1 MTRWKP
7 AMTDILENTET
18 RKLTNALPTFENDC
32 EFPMYVFGKYEDAH
46 RIASGPTLSVALTH
60 ALPFLAKGLGHS
72 RAVYGARQM
81 PASGRTYG
89 CLEVEFPDED
99 ERPSDGY
106 AEFGVRVSVT
116 FDDKI
121 EVFDVLSEFD
131 HAEGVLRY
139 RAQEMGDTPNERAS
153 IKEAVDEYVR
163 AANQLML
170 WDPKARFDF
179 RQGLDD
185 LFKERDWTPFISPDA
200 FAVPNVDITKVQV
213 ISKDT
218 DDDWLVKFF
227 YVNGDVS
234 GWELEYAVLKKG
246 KMFIRTDSYSAL
258 RSASPAFR
266 GQQLPQVYAALQR
279 ALEEI
284 TCAQAA

>member
-1 MTRWKP
+1 
-7 AMTDILENTET
+7 MTDVLESTAI
-18 RKLTNALPTFENDC
+18 RKLTNALPTFENAC
-32 EFPMYVFGKYEDAH
+32 EFPMYVYGKYDDVH
-46 RIASGPTLSVALTH
+46 RIVSGPTLSVALTH

-81 PASGRTYG
+81 AESGRSYG

-106 AEFGVRVSVT
+106 AEFGIRASVT
-116 FDDKI
+116 FDNKI

-139 RAQEMGDTPNERAS
+139 RAQEMGDTLDERAS
-153 IKEAVDEYVR
+153 IKEAVDDYVR

-200 FAVPNVDITKVQV
+200 FVVPNVDISNVEV
-213 ISKDT
+213 ISKDI

-234 GWELEYAVLKKG
+234 GWELEYAELKKERV
-246 KMFIRTDSYSAL
+246 FIRSDSYSAL
-258 RSASPAFR
+258 RSACPAFS
-266 GQQLPQVYAALQR
+266 GQQLPLVHAVLQR

-284 TCAQAA
+284 AFPKST